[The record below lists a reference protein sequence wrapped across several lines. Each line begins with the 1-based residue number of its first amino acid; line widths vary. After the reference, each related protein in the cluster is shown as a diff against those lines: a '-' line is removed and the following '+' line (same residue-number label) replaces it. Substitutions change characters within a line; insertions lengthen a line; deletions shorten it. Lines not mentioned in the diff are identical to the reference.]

1 MPRTIT
7 TLQSLRFAFVFL
19 VFLSHLPSGFE
30 AGGVCGVSL
39 FFVLSGFVLSEGY
52 GERLCEGRFVWRKF
66 FVRRL
71 IRVVPLHLTGVLL
84 FLAVYRNHLSVADWP
99 FYVCNVLLLQ
109 SWIPLHDCYFSLN
122 GVSWFVSSILPAYA
136 LFPVLW
142 RAVHGFPL
150 RRVLC
155 AAIAVVCAYVAI
167 VAFLPDT
174 VTEAWLYVF
183 PPVRLLDF
191 TLGIVAHRVY
201 VLLRSSG
208 GLKCAS
214 LWEWL
219 PVLLLA
225 TNVAVSPLLPERYFY
240 VAQFWPTA
248 VATILIFALADDG
261 GGQLNRW
268 LKTPWMVWLGGI
280 SFEFYMLHK
289 LLMECVVYS
298 FFRLCPAAPSWLQ
311 YVVAFLLILPLCRAV
326 KRALA
331 VLTKAA
337 LPAATV

>member
-1 MPRTIT
+1 MRHAMPRTIT
-7 TLQSLRFAFVFL
+7 TLHSLRFVFVFL
-19 VFLSHLPSGFE
+19 VFLSHLPSGFVV
-30 AGGVCGVSL
+30 GGVCGVSL

-52 GERLCEGRFVWRKF
+52 GERLRNGSFVWRKF

-71 IRVVPLHLTGVLL
+71 MRVWPLHLTGALL
-84 FLAVYRNHLSVADWP
+84 FMAVYRRHLSAADWP
-99 FYVCNVLLLQ
+99 FDVCNILLLQ

-136 LFPVLW
+136 LFPLLW

-155 AAIAVVCAYVAI
+155 AAAAVVCAYVAI

-174 VTEAWLYVF
+174 ATEAWLYVF

-191 TLGIVAHRVY
+191 TLGIVTHRVY
-201 VLLRSSG
+201 ALLRSSG
-208 GLKCAS
+208 GLKRAS
-214 LWEWL
+214 LWQWL
-219 PVLLLA
+219 PVVLLA
-225 TNVAVSPLLPERYFY
+225 TNVAMSPLLPERFFY

-248 VATILIFALADDG
+248 VATVLIFALADDG
-261 GGQLNRW
+261 GGVLVRW
-268 LKTPWMVWLGGI
+268 LHTRWMVWLGGI

-289 LLMECVVYS
+289 LLMECVVYM

-311 YVVAFLLILPLCRAV
+311 YAAAFFLILPLCWAV
-326 KRALA
+326 KRALS
-331 VLTKAA
+331 A
-337 LPAATV
+337 LARQTL